1 MFGAMT
7 DAAPGLVAGAPSTAA
22 RRPMVAIA
30 VPLKN
35 EALCVLPM
43 LRALDDAAGRYD
55 GPVIVLVMA
64 NDCTDA
70 SVDLITHYR
79 SRFAEIDCRAVSMLP
94 GARHAGWARRL
105 AFDAAA
111 GRLVNGD
118 DLLLSTDADTIVSP
132 DWIVRTVA
140 TIKQGYDAVAG
151 YALTG
156 REERGRLGELARGR
170 LNQIGRY
177 YTALNYLRARL
188 QPEPGDPWPRHFYEG
203 GASIALTLQLYRRM
217 GGAPTPS
224 LAEDRALFERVRR
237 HGGRIRHPVDV
248 RVTTSCRTEGR
259 APGGMADAVA
269 QWITQDEDEP
279 LHELYSVSA
288 ALSAKPRNGDR
299 LTFRTLAGAH
309 AEARRRINETRR
321 LSPPTPQIEPVA
333 FMPFGEALF
342 DSVPEQVAQLDHGGV
357 PALRIIG
364 LADPMDQQNV
374 AA

>member
-1 MFGAMT
+1 MFRAT
-7 DAAPGLVAGAPSTAA
+7 PDAAPSQADGAFSTAA
-22 RRPMVAIA
+22 HRPTVAIA

-55 GPVIVLVMA
+55 GRVVVLVLA

-70 SVDLITHYR
+70 SVDLITNYG

-94 GARHAGWARRL
+94 EARHAGWARRL
-105 AFDAAA
+105 ALDAAA
-111 GRLVNGD
+111 DRLANDG
-118 DLLLSTDADTIVSP
+118 DLLLSTDADTVVSP
-132 DWIVRTVA
+132 GWIVRTVA
-140 TIKQGYDAVAG
+140 TIEQGYDAVAG

-156 REERGRLGELARGR
+156 REERGRLGELARMR

-177 YTALNYLRARL
+177 YTALNYLRAHL
-188 QPEPGDPWPRHFYEG
+188 QPEPRDPWPRHFYEG

-248 RVTTSCRTEGR
+248 RVTTSCRTDGR

-288 ALSAKPRNGDR
+288 ALSAEPCDGDR
-299 LTFRTLAGAH
+299 LTFRTLAAAH
-309 AEARRRINETRR
+309 AGARRRIRETRR
-321 LSPPTPQIEPVA
+321 PSPPTPQIEPVA
-333 FMPFGEALF
+333 FMPLGEALL
-342 DSVPEQVAQLDHGGV
+342 DSLPEQIAQLVHSGV
-357 PALRIIG
+357 SALG
-364 LADPMDQQNV
+364 VVSLAEPVDQQDV